1 MLSLF
6 CYKQFLIKGV
16 NVNKISLKDL
26 IYKNYLKTSL
36 ASIIFIELVLIIIYF
51 IVNNNLINKSTDF
64 ILADLKQNTYKLVHE
79 KTNSIDKKLSEIEFL
94 AKILQKEHQHFFE
107 YSNHKNEADKPKFEF
122 AQNGMYYKINDNGG
136 SSVVV
141 SKDTIVDEVL
151 KNELNNTE
159 LFDSTFKTLVEHDE
173 NIVAVYFNS
182 HKNFSRYY
190 PFLEN
195 FHEVFHSSFNMKDYN
210 FYYEA
215 NEKYNPNRNVVMTD
229 VYLDPAHKGWMLSV
243 IVPIYKQDKLEGV
256 TGIDITLK
264 NFIDNYLNID
274 LPFNGKSFIINN
286 NGKIVAMTNEI
297 EEILNIKELEDYV
310 YKKDEK
316 INKTINKSDKFNI
329 LDYSDKEI
337 ANNFK
342 NIIEDKS
349 YSHKIRINNKN
360 YLLFTHKMEKTS
372 WYVISLIKEEDVLK
386 EIRNLKNYYDNL
398 GYIIILTIC
407 IFYIVFFFFLKFK
420 AKVFVSQ
427 INNPLLEIIKLTKNI
442 GKTKDTKTLNS
453 CGILEIDEL
462 NKNFNSLILELNKRT
477 NNLIIEETKR
487 IYQEKLA
494 NTDTLTG
501 AYNRRYLKE
510 FSTDYLKIVKR
521 EKKNLSLLIID
532 LDDFKKINDTFG
544 HETGDEV
551 LIKFVKITRASIRKN
566 DLIVR
571 FGGDEFIILL
581 PNTNISN
588 ARILANKIINKIN
601 EYNMNKEISFS
612 ISIGVSQYEEKDNS
626 IENLIS
632 RADDSLYEAKK
643 RGKNCVI

>member
-1 MLSLF
+1 MSLSQPLF
-6 CYKQFLIKGV
+6 LFL
-16 NVNKISLKDL
+16 L
-26 IYKNYLKTSL
+26 
-36 ASIIFIELVLIIIYF
+36 
-51 IVNNNLINKSTDF
+51 
-64 ILADLKQNTYKLVHE
+64 
-79 KTNSIDKKLSEIEFL
+79 
-94 AKILQKEHQHFFE
+94 
-107 YSNHKNEADKPKFEF
+107 
-122 AQNGMYYKINDNGG
+122 
-136 SSVVV
+136 
-141 SKDTIVDEVL
+141 
-151 KNELNNTE
+151 
-159 LFDSTFKTLVEHDE
+159 
-173 NIVAVYFNS
+173 
-182 HKNFSRYY
+182 
-190 PFLEN
+190 
-195 FHEVFHSSFNMKDYN
+195 N
-210 FYYEA
+210 FYLTI
-215 NEKYNPNRNVVMTD
+215 NLQNFRYNR
-229 VYLDPAHKGWMLSV
+229 
-243 IVPIYKQDKLEGV
+243 
-256 TGIDITLK
+256 
-264 NFIDNYLNID
+264 DN
-274 LPFNGKSFIINN
+274 
-286 NGKIVAMTNEI
+286 
-297 EEILNIKELEDYV
+297 
-310 YKKDEK
+310 

-360 YLLFTHKMEKTS
+360 YLLFIHKMEKTS

-571 FGGDEFIILL
+571 FCGDEFIILL

-612 ISIGVSQYEEKDNS
+612 ISVGVSQYEEKDNS